1 MMQSVSVET
10 AAGAPAGRTVG
21 REGSVLLV
29 YSEQKKKHYI
39 IVKPSCR

>member
-1 MMQSVSVET
+1 MQSVSET
-10 AAGAPAGRTVG
+10 AAAPAGRTVG

-39 IVKPSCR
+39 IVKSSCR